1 MIKTSIALDTETKK
15 LLDEYCIETGTKKS
29 DAFRTFLRQGIENHN
44 KEKAIGLKDSVGSNS
59 LMVNEKYAI
68 RAAIEALFILRM
80 TTKDSSILEEA
91 VQKADEILKG
101 GWRYDNK

>member
-1 MIKTSIALDTETKK
+1 M
-15 LLDEYCIETGTKKS
+15 
-29 DAFRTFLRQGIENHN
+29 
-44 KEKAIGLKDSVGSNS
+44 KDSAGSNS

-91 VQKADEILKG
+91 VQKADEILKS